1 MTYVYTCG
9 NLHFSIRGRWEE
21 EPFLGAELVEAG
33 SGLYTQ
39 GFQFPTPMQE
49 ELEFCE
55 KLLQTCFSTPTDD
68 SMIGETRWLLSPSSW
83 EPQASC
89 LPLTHEALSQRRE
102 GPCWCRARACQPVS
116 AQPPG
121 WVLKKA
127 LAPWVPPLRHSQ
139 STPLLVC
146 TPLFQERCSSSS
158 ACFTAT
164 FVTSPAECL
173 GWGRGAQSGGLG
185 SQAGNSSGRTLG
197 KIKVLLSKVRSH
209 CLSSSQRLWRGSV
222 WDTRPSLCTPPP
234 APHL

>member
-1 MTYVYTCG
+1 MYTPVETFIFPSGAGGKRSRFWVQSWWRQGLASTLRASNFPPQCRRSWSSVKSCYRPVSPPQLMTA
-9 NLHFSIRGRWEE
+9 W
-21 EPFLGAELVEAG
+21 
-33 SGLYTQ
+33 
-39 GFQFPTPMQE
+39 
-49 ELEFCE
+49 
-55 KLLQTCFSTPTDD
+55 
-68 SMIGETRWLLSPSSW
+68 IGETRWLLSPSSW

-222 WDTRPSLCTPPP
+222 WDTRPSLCTPHP